1 MFSLCRHKLEQ
12 AYRLC
17 PRCERHLKRA
27 LNNVKKN
34 ILGSK
39 LAEFGAKG
47 LRAFDLQFS
56 AAKSDG
62 QLQQRRQ
69 LFAKICLFALI
80 VISTLNAYQMTAA
93 IDINKTKL
101 DAVFNPSTTAAI
113 LMVASFISACRIL
126 VTKFINYFVSL
137 PYITAAFT
145 IWRLT
150 IAYLC
155 AGFGKT
161 VWNNVMTE
169 WNQLSDGINATD
181 KDETAMANVAGC
193 LLSIFVIFTTGFRFS
208 SALSLILWTANVL
221 MATQIGSIGVPVL
234 AVTMDAISVSF
245 ATFEIIKICFTF
257 FFVVTHFSSL

>member
-1 MFSLCRHKLEQ
+1 MFSSCRHKLEQ

-47 LRAFDLQFS
+47 LRAFDLHVS
-56 AAKSDG
+56 ANKSDTKI
-62 QLQQRRQ
+62 QQRRQ
-69 LFAKICLFALI
+69 LFASICLFALI
-80 VISTLNAYQMTAA
+80 VISTLTAYQTTAT
-93 IDINKTKL
+93 IDVNKTKL

-113 LMVASFISACRIL
+113 LMVASFISACKIL

-137 PYITAAFT
+137 PYITAACT

-155 AGFGKT
+155 AGFGQT
-161 VWNNVMTE
+161 VWNSVMSE
-169 WNQLSDGINATD
+169 LNQLSDGMNATD
-181 KDETAMANVAGC
+181 KDETAIANVAGC
-193 LLSIFVIFTTGFRFS
+193 LLSIFVMFTTGFRLS
-208 SALSLILWTANVL
+208 SALSLILWTVNIL
-221 MATQIGSIGVPVL
+221 LATQIASSGAPVL
-234 AVTMDAISVSF
+234 AVTIDAISVSF
-245 ATFEIIKICFTF
+245 TSFGTIITIYHNSFALN
-257 FFVVTHFSSL
+257 FSFL